1 MSQRDKFSAR
11 NGHRPDLDTPITIRD
26 GVPDDLR
33 GFLVDLAYENGIS
46 RDSFRSMVC
55 RQLRVAPDKLN
66 NWGEDNIDR
75 EIRILLSGCEWYYIY
90 DLIEVVAHYLEK
102 DSYHQYGAV
111 FQDEINEFF
120 LMRGVGWK
128 LDAGKIVFRGDQGLD
143 RVLAVAVTIENS
155 NGYLTASNELH
166 EAIKDLSRR
175 PKPDVTGAI
184 QHAMAS
190 LECVARDLTD
200 SKETL
205 GAWIK
210 RNRGVFPPPLAD
222 VTEMLWG
229 YASNHGRHL
238 KEAEEASMEEA
249 ELILGLCATLGSY
262 LANKGKSADT
272 LQGSMWSSSSN
283 HFF

>member
-1 MSQRDKFSAR
+1 MSRRDKFSAR
-11 NGHRPDLDTPITIRD
+11 NGHRPDLDTPITMRD

-33 GFLVDLAYENGIS
+33 GYLVDLAYDNGIS

-55 RQLRVAPDKLN
+55 RHLRVAPDKVH
-66 NWGEDNIDR
+66 NWGPDNIDR
-75 EIRILLSGCEWYYIY
+75 EVRALLSDCEWFYVY
-90 DLIEVVAHYLEK
+90 DLIEIVALHLET
-102 DSYHQYGAV
+102 DSYRDYGAD
-111 FQDEINEFF
+111 FQEEINEFF

-128 LDAGKIVFRGDQGLD
+128 LDEGKIVFRGDEGLD
-143 RVLAVAVTIENS
+143 RVLAVAVTIES
-155 NGYLTASNELH
+155 ANGYLTASKELH

-175 PKPDVTGAI
+175 PSPDVTGAI

-205 GAWIK
+205 GAWVK
-210 RNRGVFPPPLAD
+210 KNRAVFPSPLAE

-262 LANKGKSADT
+262 LANKGDSVEKSQT
-272 LQGSMWSSSSN
+272 NPWTSTSKTP
-283 HFF
+283 F